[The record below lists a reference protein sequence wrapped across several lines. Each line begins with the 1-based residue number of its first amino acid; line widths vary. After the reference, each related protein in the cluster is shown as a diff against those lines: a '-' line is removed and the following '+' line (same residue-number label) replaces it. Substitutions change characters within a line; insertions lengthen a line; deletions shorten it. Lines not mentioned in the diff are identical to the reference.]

1 MKEARYQGSLSLVFQ
16 DSSSLRLSPAVAQLN
31 PQQAARIPPSLSP
44 HPDSQERKPQITL
57 QPPPGLPSPQTHLFS
72 HLPLHSQQQ
81 SRTPYNMVP
90 VGGIHVVPTGLTYST
105 FVPIQAGP
113 MQLTIPAVS
122 VLHRTMGTPG
132 TTITEVSGT
141 VNRPTGVAEL
151 SSVVPCIPIGQIHV
165 PGLQN
170 LSPPALQSLTSLE
183 TVNIVGLANA
193 TVGPQVHPPGL
204 ALNAVGLQVLA
215 NAPAQSSPAPQA
227 HIPGLQIL
235 NIALPTLIPS
245 VGPVA
250 VGPTGTP
257 ETVASNSKAQELQTP
272 TGQGHSTEPPQGSP
286 EGPQETTKTVPELSI
301 DHARPEAPSKM
312 DTKKAASVS
321 HVLPGR
327 SSAQAQPA
335 PTPEALQKVATSGP
349 ASLPTDRP
357 APRPPVPHRQPI
369 VHFSDV
375 SSDDDEDRLV
385 IAT

>member
-1 MKEARYQGSLSLVFQ
+1 
-16 DSSSLRLSPAVAQLN
+16 
-31 PQQAARIPPSLSP
+31 
-44 HPDSQERKPQITL
+44 
-57 QPPPGLPSPQTHLFS
+57 
-72 HLPLHSQQQ
+72 
-81 SRTPYNMVP
+81 MVP
-90 VGGIHVVPTGLTYST
+90 VGGIHVVPAGLTYST

-122 VLHRTMGTPG
+122 VIHRTMGTPG
-132 TTITEVSGT
+132 DTITQVSGT
-141 VNRPTGVAEL
+141 TNRPTGVAEL

-170 LSPPALQSLTSLE
+170 LSPPALQSLTSLGME

-250 VGPTGTP
+250 VGTAGTP
-257 ETVASNSKAQELQTP
+257 ETAASNSKAPELQTP
-272 TGQGHSTEPPQGSP
+272 AGQGHSAEPPQGSP
-286 EGPQETTKTVPELSI
+286 EGPQETPKTVPG
-301 DHARPEAPSKM
+301 PSADNAKSEGPNKV
-312 DTKKAASVS
+312 DTKKAASAS

-335 PTPEALQKVATSGP
+335 PTPEALQKAP
-349 ASLPTDRP
+349 ASGSPSLPSDRP
-357 APRPPVPHRQPI
+357 ALRPPGPHRQPI

>member
-1 MKEARYQGSLSLVFQ
+1 
-16 DSSSLRLSPAVAQLN
+16 
-31 PQQAARIPPSLSP
+31 
-44 HPDSQERKPQITL
+44 
-57 QPPPGLPSPQTHLFS
+57 
-72 HLPLHSQQQ
+72 
-81 SRTPYNMVP
+81 MVP
-90 VGGIHVVPTGLTYST
+90 VGGIHVVPAGLTYST

-122 VLHRTMGTPG
+122 VIHRTMGTSG
-132 TTITEVSGT
+132 DTITEVSGAT
-141 VNRPTGVAEL
+141 NSPTGVAEL

-170 LSPPALQSLTSLE
+170 LSPPALQSLTSLGME

-193 TVGPQVHPPGL
+193 TVGPQVHTPGL

-215 NAPAQSSPAPQA
+215 NSPAQSSPAPQA

-250 VGPTGTP
+250 VGTAGTP
-257 ETVASNSKAQELQTP
+257 ETAASNSKAMELQMP
-272 TGQGHSTEPPQGSP
+272 AGQGHGAEPPQGSP
-286 EGPQETTKTVPELSI
+286 EGPQETPQIVPSPSA
-301 DHARPEAPSKM
+301 DHARPEGSTKT
-312 DTKKAASVS
+312 DTKKVASAS

-335 PTPEALQKVATSGP
+335 PTQEALQKVATSGP
-349 ASLPTDRP
+349 PSLPTDRL
-357 APRPPVPHRQPI
+357 APRPTVPHRQPI

-375 SSDDDEDRLV
+375 SSSDDDEDRLV